1 MAPSPWSSQPLKAI
15 YIVCFWAINI
25 PHLLFLSLK
34 YTIAPLRAV
43 PQWSY
48 KISMGAAIMRAF
60 FRYLGK
66 IRFQQPLQLSPGHKS
81 DGRFVLIPPPE
92 PSLVRGVL
100 STRAAATKL
109 APVGAV
115 WHPAPITPG
124 STNTNLRVIIY
135 AAGGAFV
142 LGWDPEQNAETVSA
156 VATEHFGATNV
167 LYMQYRLA
175 SEENPFPAA
184 VQDFFTTYQYVL
196 DLGVAPSDIVVMGD
210 SAGANIVLAL
220 LRYLAEEGLPQPGGA
235 VVFSPWVE
243 VTSEAVERYDRSISR
258 RYDILDVPLLE
269 WGVDAYRPRGKILKQ
284 EEEAYISPLNHPFR
298 LEAPLFIDSGSLE
311 GFYESI
317 STFAKQMADVRGNRI
332 QFNTSMDLPHD
343 FFLTDPV
350 LGTKEEACT
359 VLRQAKT
366 FLDGQTN

>member
-1 MAPSPWSSQPLKAI
+1 MELQDQHGRSHHARL
-15 YIVCFWAINI
+15 
-25 PHLLFLSLK
+25 
-34 YTIAPLRAV
+34 
-43 PQWSY
+43 
-48 KISMGAAIMRAF
+48 F

-66 IRFQQPLQLSPGHKS
+66 ICFQQSLQLSPGHKY

-92 PSLVRGVL
+92 PSLVRGVV
-100 STRAAATKL
+100 STSAAATKP
-109 APVGAV
+109 AAVGAV

-142 LGWDPEQNAETVSA
+142 LGWDPEQSAETVST

-167 LYMQYRLA
+167 FYMQYRLA

-184 VQDFFTTYQYVL
+184 VQDFFTTYQHVL
-196 DLGVAPSDIVVMGD
+196 DLGAAPSDIVVMGD
-210 SAGANIVLAL
+210 SAGGNIVLAL
-220 LRYLAEEGLPQPGGA
+220 LRYLSEEGLPQPGGA
-235 VVFSPWVE
+235 VVFSP
-243 VTSEAVERYDRSISR
+243 

-284 EEEAYISPLNHPFR
+284 DEEAYISPLNHPFR

-332 QFNTSMDLPHD
+332 KFNTSMDLPHD
-343 FFLTDPV
+343 FFLTYPV
-350 LGTKEEACT
+350 LGTKEEACA